1 MTRDKSTVDISKVK
15 MDMMGEDRVLDVKD
29 HTVKMSLS
37 WDFYEGM
44 APVDMDAACVC
55 FDMNGKYIDACF
67 YNKLSICDGAIEHSG
82 DVKDGKKEG
91 WDEQITVKLD
101 QAADKC
107 QIMVFLVLIH
117 DSGNGG
123 TFENVESSVATLL
136 DTDGASLTN
145 SSVGTAGKSTAH
157 TFSMLYYSLDDG
169 DWHYR
174 EINANSLGRSVRSVM
189 PVVRKAVGLT
199 IPRLV
204 KAMDSLDESEMNT
217 LVFFKCV
224 AHCEDRDYGIIVDK
238 SFSMSGTR
246 WKEAEQAV
254 EFLAPSCT
262 NADKDGITLYFFSS
276 SGNFKK
282 FESLKTAANVKAKWN
297 TQKPDGGTDLAH
309 ALKTAFRDRS
319 TTKPMTLLVIT
330 DGSPND
336 KIAVSECMPLE
347 GGNQN

>member
-1 MTRDKSTVDISKVK
+1 
-15 MDMMGEDRVLDVKD
+15 
-29 HTVKMSLS
+29 
-37 WDFYEGM
+37 
-44 APVDMDAACVC
+44 
-55 FDMNGKYIDACF
+55 
-67 YNKLSICDGAIEHSG
+67 
-82 DVKDGKKEG
+82 
-91 WDEQITVKLD
+91 
-101 QAADKC
+101 
-107 QIMVFLVLIH
+107 
-117 DSGNGG
+117 
-123 TFENVESSVATLL
+123 
-136 DTDGASLTN
+136 
-145 SSVGTAGKSTAH
+145 VGTAGKSTAH

-336 KIAVSECMPLE
+336 KIAVSKAIIGETKNIPDEHALSISFIQVGNDTGAKTFLE
-347 GGNQN
+347 SLDDDLESSGAKYDIVDKLTCAELQGMSFNALIESSLND